1 MIELRRENGSLTAKE
16 AGVLREISRMDGGTS
31 PSGRMSGGLGTAAS
45 GWRWKGVMPGEAV
58 QGRSEPAIGNSTLDV
73 ERNRLL
79 ARIESVLV
87 QSQNPKK
94 ELV

>member
-1 MIELRRENGSLTAKE
+1 
-16 AGVLREISRMDGGTS
+16 
-31 PSGRMSGGLGTAAS
+31 
-45 GWRWKGVMPGEAV
+45 MPGEAV